1 MTAGVPSRLTSLD
14 FFEIRESIKSYLRT
28 RTEFTDYD
36 FEGSAASYLL
46 DTLAYN
52 TYYTA
57 FNANMAVNEL
67 FLESSTIRDNV
78 VKIAK
83 LLNYTPASYKSSRA
97 CVKLQ
102 IQTSLTS
109 DNVYPSYVTLK
120 AGDNFVSSVDS
131 ESFTFCTSKDEIEK
145 VDPITGIA
153 TFNNLIIHQGN
164 RLTYTYTVDNT
175 INQEFVVP
183 NADVDTDLLEVFIKP
198 SVQSKEID
206 TYTLVKN
213 ITTLDNTSR
222 VYFIEEI
229 EDGKYKLVFGDGV
242 IGRKLINGEYIIL
255 SYVRTKGPSGNGCK
269 LFYCIAELY
278 DSENRSVDPSKI
290 RINTIQNSR
299 DGVDKEDITTIK
311 YRAPRIYSAQYR
323 AVTEQD
329 YETIT
334 QMVYPS
340 AVAVKA
346 YGGETLTPPIYGKVY
361 IAIKTKSGTQ
371 LNSSTKK
378 QIVKNLKEY
387 AMAAIEPVIVSA
399 DELTMNIKSFVYY
412 DPNLTTISN
421 TDLIGRVIGVIGQ
434 YNDQSNLNK
443 FGNRIDYS
451 KLNCLIDTA
460 DPSIRGSI
468 TQISLTKKYSPE
480 INTNNQTCLNFGQ
493 PIINPSNFVGA
504 GSGSGTGSGIT
515 SGCKALFNSIIS
527 NEFYVE
533 GFTERLINLNY
544 SDQLDAGVFVS
555 NSDEVMVPVRLR
567 DDGKGTL
574 QLITTINSKTIILK
588 DSIGT
593 VDYDKGVVCFGPLIV
608 TGIVS
613 TTSATAATAGAAGTT
628 INITVLPSSPVVT
641 PAPGTL
647 LDLSIPN
654 VIPQDITVDLG
665 SVGTFDPFTLSPAS
679 LGSINDLNLGEILTG
694 FPDIEDPSITSC
706 F

>member
-67 FLESSTIRDNV
+67 FLESATVRDNV
-78 VKIAK
+78 VKVAK
-83 LLNYTPASYKSSRA
+83 LLNYTPASVKSSRA
-97 CVKLQ
+97 CIKVQ
-102 IQTSLTS
+102 IQTSLNS
-109 DNVYPSYVTLK
+109 DGVYPSYVTLK
-120 AGDNFVSSVDS
+120 AGDNFVSSVDN
-131 ESFTFCTSKDEIEK
+131 ESFTFCTLKDEQAK
-145 VDPITGIA
+145 VDSLTGIA
-153 TFNNLIIHQGN
+153 TFSNLIIHQGN

-175 INQEFVVP
+175 INQEFVIP
-183 NADVDTDLLEVFIKP
+183 NSDVDTDLLEVFIKP

-206 TYTLVKN
+206 TYTPVKN
-213 ITTLDNTSR
+213 ITTLDGTSR
-222 VYFIEEI
+222 VYFLEEV
-229 EDGKYKLVFGDGV
+229 EDTKYKLVFGDGI

-255 SYVRTKGPSGNGCK
+255 SYVRTRGILGNGCK
-269 LFYCIAELY
+269 MFYCIAEVY
-278 DSENRSVDPSKI
+278 DSEGRAVDPSKI

-299 DGVDKEDITTIK
+299 DGVDREDITTIK
-311 YRAPRIYSAQYR
+311 YRAPRIYTAQYR

-371 LNSSTKK
+371 LNAATKK

-387 AMAAIEPVIVSA
+387 SMAAIEPVIVAA
-399 DELTMNIKSFVYY
+399 DELTMNIKTFVYY

-421 TDLIGRVIGVIGQ
+421 TDLIGKVTEVISQ

-451 KLNCLIDTA
+451 KLNCLIDTS
-460 DPSIRGSI
+460 DPSVKGNV
-468 TQISLTKKYSPE
+468 TQVSLTKKYSPDFD
-480 INTNNQTCLNFGQ
+480 TNNQTCLNFGQ
-493 PIINPSNFVGA
+493 PIINPSNYV
-504 GSGSGTGSGIT
+504 GSGSGATGDVS
-515 SGCKALFNSIIS
+515 CKALFNAIIS

-533 GFTERLINLNY
+533 GITERLINLNY

-555 NSDEVMVPVRLR
+555 NSDQVSVPVRLR
-567 DDGKGTL
+567 DDGRGNL

-588 DSIGT
+588 SSIGT
-593 VDYDKGVVCFGPLIV
+593 ADYDKGIICFGPLVV
-608 TGIVS
+608 TGVVS
-613 TTSATAATAGAAGTT
+613 TSAGAATTNGAAGST
-628 INITVLPSSPVVT
+628 INITVLPASPVVT
-641 PAPGTL
+641 PPPGTL
-647 LDLSIPN
+647 LDISIPT

-665 SVGTFDPFTLSPAS
+665 SVGTFDPFTLSPTT

>member
-83 LLNYTPASYKSSRA
+83 LLNYTPASLKAARA
-97 CVKLQ
+97 CIKLQ
-102 IQTSLTS
+102 VQTTLNA
-109 DNVYPSYVTLK
+109 DNVYPQYVTLK
-120 AGDNFVSSVDS
+120 AGDNFVSSTDN
-131 ESFTFCTSKDEIEK
+131 ESFTFCTIKDEIANVEP
-145 VDPITGIA
+145 VTGIA
-153 TFNNLIIHQGN
+153 TFNNLIIYQGN
-164 RLTYTYTVDNT
+164 RLSYNYTVDNT
-175 INQEFVVP
+175 INQEFIIP
-183 NADVDTDLLEVFIKP
+183 NEDVDTDLLEVFLKP
-198 SVQSKEID
+198 SEQSKEID
-206 TYTLVKN
+206 TYTPVKN
-213 ITTLDNTSR
+213 ITTLDGTSR
-222 VYFIEEI
+222 VYFLEEI
-229 EDGKYKLVFGDGV
+229 EDTKYKIIFGDGI
-242 IGRKLINGEYIIL
+242 IGRKLINGEYITIT
-255 SYVRTKGPSGNGCK
+255 YVKTRGITGNGCK
-269 LFYCIAELY
+269 LFYCISDIQ
-278 DSENRSVDPSKI
+278 DSNNRSVDPSRI
-290 RINTIQNSR
+290 RINTIQGSR
-299 DGVDKEDITTIK
+299 DAVDREDITTIK

-361 IAIKTKSGTQ
+361 VAIKTKSGTQ
-371 LNSSTKK
+371 LNEATKK
-378 QIVKNLKEY
+378 SIVKNLKEY
-387 AMAAIEPVIVSA
+387 AMASIEPVIVAA
-399 DELTMNIKSFVYY
+399 DEMTMNIKTFVYY

-421 TDLIGRVIGVIGQ
+421 TDLIGKVTGMISQ

-451 KLNCLIDTA
+451 KLSCLIDTA
-460 DPSIRGSI
+460 DPSIKGNV
-468 TQISLTKKYSPE
+468 TQVSLTKKYSPTIGE
-480 INTNNQTCLNFGQ
+480 NNQTCLYFGQ
-493 PIINPSNFVGA
+493 PIVNPNSYVGN
-504 GSGSGTGSGIT
+504 GSANGNSDIS
-515 SGCKALFNSIIS
+515 CKALFNAIIS

-533 GFTERLINLNY
+533 GITERLINLNY
-544 SDQLDAGVFVS
+544 SDQLDAGIFVS
-555 NSDEVMVPVRLR
+555 NSDQVKVPVRLR
-567 DDGKGTL
+567 DDGKGTI

-593 VDYDKGVVCFGPLIV
+593 VDYKKGIVCFGPLTIGGV
-608 TGIVS
+608 VSASGTG
-613 TTSATAATAGAAGTT
+613 TTSIADT
-628 INITVLPSSPVVT
+628 INITVLPTSPIVT
-641 PAPGTL
+641 PPPGTL
-647 LDLSIPN
+647 LDISIPTI
-654 VIPQDITVDLG
+654 VPQDITVTIN
-665 SVGTFDPFTLSPAS
+665 SAGTFDPFTLSPGA

-694 FPDIEDPSITSC
+694 FPDIDDPSITSC